1 MLDSSI
7 RAVIFDFGGVL
18 INIDY
23 AATIQAFRALG
34 VDDTDLLYS
43 QAQQSSLFDAIETG
57 QISPQHF
64 INRLLEFMPAGTSPN
79 QVVEAWNAMIL
90 DVPRSSIT
98 LLEQLREES
107 RPIYL
112 LSNTNALHI
121 DLAYRRWRKVS
132 EQAPEAFFNHVYLS
146 HEMGMRK
153 PDPAIFQRVCKEQN
167 LDLGSTL
174 FIDDSHQ
181 HIEGAEKAGLKT
193 IHLLPHMSLQRIFS

>member
-23 AATIQAFRALG
+23 AATVQAFRNLG
-34 VDDTDLLYS
+34 VNDIDAMYS

-64 INRLLEFMPAGTSPN
+64 INRLLEYMPAGTSPN
-79 QVVEAWNAMIL
+79 QVVDAWNAMIL
-90 DVPRSSIT
+90 DVPKSSIT
-98 LLEQLREES
+98 LLEQLKAEG

-121 DLAYRRWRKVS
+121 DLAYRRWQKVS
-132 EQAPEAFFNHVYLS
+132 ELRPEELFNHVYLS

-153 PDPAIFQRVCKEQN
+153 PDPAIFTRVCNEQN
-167 LDLGSTL
+167 LDPGSTL
-174 FIDDSHQ
+174 FIDDSLQ
-181 HIEGAEKAGLKT
+181 HIEGAQKAGLKT
-193 IHLLPHMSLQRIFS
+193 IHLLPPMSVQAIFS

>member
-23 AATIQAFRALG
+23 AATIQAFRDLG
-34 VDDTDLLYS
+34 VDDTDILYS

-64 INRLLEFMPAGTSPN
+64 INRLLELMPAGTSPN
-79 QVVEAWNAMIL
+79 QVVAAWNAMIL
-90 DVPRSSIT
+90 DVPKSSIT
-98 LLEQLREES
+98 LLEQLREEGRS
-107 RPIYL
+107 IYL

-121 DLAYRRWRKVS
+121 DLAYRRWKKVS
-132 EQAPEAFFNHVYLS
+132 EHRPEALFNHVYLS

-153 PDPAIFQRVCKEQN
+153 PDPAIFTRVCLEQQ
-167 LDLGSTL
+167 LDPGSTL
-174 FIDDSHQ
+174 FIDDSPQ
-181 HIEGAEKAGLKT
+181 HVEGAQKAGLKT
-193 IHLLPHMSLQRIFS
+193 IHLLPHMSLQAIFS